1 MKGSESENDA
11 IIKLGLPQRF
21 CASKRFVGKGDAGVQ
36 RKQLEHAQAVSIRAL
51 RRRGGRRG
59 IRAFGGAPSSEQG
72 TLRQPLRLSG
82 LRFNACSSSSHA
94 SASHPHGSPEKG
106 PPGCSVCALLSCSRT
121 PRAQTARSTSGFA
134 LVRHGCGM
142 PPQAGIPCSWRT
154 LAPPPSNPSLHSVSG
169 NGEQAVAR
177 SPFPLAEG
185 EGFEPPEAFTSTV
198 FKTAAI
204 DRSAI
209 LPYRPP
215 QKAAV
220 FCCFQALSRPF
231 PSGAPHS
238 EHAPK
243 RRPSCKTPFPS
254 GAPLSEPVQAQLLTV
269 CAEEEERQSACA
281 RVRAD
286 DVPDVVILDLM
297 PREVGF

>member
-1 MKGSESENDA
+1 M
-11 IIKLGLPQRF
+11 
-21 CASKRFVGKGDAGVQ
+21 ASQ
-36 RKQLEHAQAVSIRAL
+36 PQAVA
-51 RRRGGRRG
+51 
-59 IRAFGGAPSSEQG
+59 
-72 TLRQPLRLSG
+72 
-82 LRFNACSSSSHA
+82 
-94 SASHPHGSPEKG
+94 
-106 PPGCSVCALLSCSRT
+106 
-121 PRAQTARSTSGFA
+121 TSGYA

-142 PPQAGIPCSWRT
+142 LPQAGIPCSRRA

-215 QKAAV
+215 QMAAV
-220 FCCFQALSRPF
+220 FCCLMTLSRLF
-231 PSGAPHS
+231 FGSARLQITFSSGAPHS

-243 RRPSCKTPFPS
+243 RRPSCKTPFSS
-254 GAPLSEPVQAQLLTV
+254 GAPLSEPVQAPFSTV
-269 CAEEEERQSACA
+269 CAEEEERQSARA

>member
-1 MKGSESENDA
+1 MASQ
-11 IIKLGLPQRF
+11 PQ
-21 CASKRFVGKGDAGVQ
+21 AA
-36 RKQLEHAQAVSIRAL
+36 A
-51 RRRGGRRG
+51 
-59 IRAFGGAPSSEQG
+59 
-72 TLRQPLRLSG
+72 
-82 LRFNACSSSSHA
+82 
-94 SASHPHGSPEKG
+94 
-106 PPGCSVCALLSCSRT
+106 
-121 PRAQTARSTSGFA
+121 TSGFA

-142 PPQAGIPCSWRT
+142 PPQAGIPQPWRA

-215 QKAAV
+215 QRAAV

-231 PSGAPHS
+231 LSSAPLS
-238 EHAPK
+238 ESVPK
-243 RRPSCKTPFPS
+243 RRPAFGARSSAAPRFQTPFPS
-254 GAPLSEPVQAQLLTV
+254 AVLNGVRRGRRAPKCP
-269 CAEEEERQSACA
+269 RPSAC
-281 RVRAD
+281 R
-286 DVPDVVILDLM
+286 
-297 PREVGF
+297 

>member
-1 MKGSESENDA
+1 MASQ
-11 IIKLGLPQRF
+11 PQ
-21 CASKRFVGKGDAGVQ
+21 AA
-36 RKQLEHAQAVSIRAL
+36 A
-51 RRRGGRRG
+51 
-59 IRAFGGAPSSEQG
+59 
-72 TLRQPLRLSG
+72 
-82 LRFNACSSSSHA
+82 
-94 SASHPHGSPEKG
+94 
-106 PPGCSVCALLSCSRT
+106 
-121 PRAQTARSTSGFA
+121 TSGFA
-134 LVRHGCGM
+134 PVRHGGGT
-142 PPQAGIPCSWRT
+142 PPQAGPPHPWRA
-154 LAPPPSNPSLHSVSG
+154 LAPPPSNPSLYSFSG
-169 NGEQAVAR
+169 NGEQAVAC

-215 QKAAV
+215 QMEAV
-220 FCCFQALSRPF
+220 FCCLMTLSRLF
-231 PSGAPHS
+231 FGSARLQITFSSGAPHS

-243 RRPSCKTPFPS
+243 RRPSCKTPFSS
-254 GAPLSEPVQAQLLTV
+254 GAPLSEPVQAPFSTV

>member
-1 MKGSESENDA
+1 MASQ
-11 IIKLGLPQRF
+11 PQ
-21 CASKRFVGKGDAGVQ
+21 AA
-36 RKQLEHAQAVSIRAL
+36 A
-51 RRRGGRRG
+51 
-59 IRAFGGAPSSEQG
+59 
-72 TLRQPLRLSG
+72 
-82 LRFNACSSSSHA
+82 
-94 SASHPHGSPEKG
+94 
-106 PPGCSVCALLSCSRT
+106 
-121 PRAQTARSTSGFA
+121 TSGFA

-142 PPQAGIPCSWRT
+142 PPQAGIPQPWRA
-154 LAPPPSNPSLHSVSG
+154 LAPPPSNPSLYSFSG
-169 NGEQAVAR
+169 NGEQAVAC

-220 FCCFQALSRPF
+220 FCCFQALSRLF
-231 PSGAPHS
+231 FGSARLQITFSSGAPHS

-243 RRPSCKTPFPS
+243 RRPSCKTPFSS
-254 GAPLSEPVQAQLLTV
+254 GAPLSEPVQAPFSTV
-269 CAEEEERQSACA
+269 CAEEEERQSARA